1 MNDTYDQQRRGRLSD
16 VVTDYL
22 GDEEVSAEKFCTELT
37 EEIRDWA
44 NYHRDQ
50 LNKANKV
57 LTHFNSDKIDWCH
70 PESSV
75 SKNKQREYNMK
86 EQSYYDKR
94 ARLDAISAATG
105 KDWTDFWEGKST
117 DDEFDMMLSQYG
129 YEYTPNLPDRY

>member
-57 LTHFNSDKIDWCH
+57 LTHFNSDKIDWCN

-94 ARLDAISAATG
+94 ARLDAISTATD
-105 KDWTDFWEGKST
+105 KDWTDFWKGDAA
-117 DDEFDMMLSQYG
+117 DDEFEMMLSQYG
-129 YEYTPNLPDRY
+129 YEYTP

>member
-1 MNDTYDQQRRGRLSD
+1 MNDTYDQQRRGRLSV

-70 PESSV
+70 SESSV

-94 ARLDAISAATG
+94 ARLDAISTATD
-105 KDWTDFWEGKST
+105 KDWTDFWKGDAA
-117 DDEFDMMLSQYG
+117 DDEFEMMLSQYG
-129 YEYTPNLPDRY
+129 YEYTP